1 MSAPSGKVEKFI
13 EKPDGDGGFINGG
26 FFVLS
31 PEVVEFIEGDAT
43 AWEGPPLNQLAKN
56 GQLMAFEHNGFW
68 QAMDTLR
75 ERNYL
80 ETLWEH
86 GEAPWKR
93 WK

>member
-1 MSAPSGKVEKFI
+1 MGTKFHC
-13 EKPDGDGGFINGG
+13 GG